1 MQTQLTPR
9 QIAGAANGR
18 LAAGAKSPEGR
29 ARSSANATK
38 HGLTAQITK
47 KKNNKPSAKAAVI
60 LLNESPAAF
69 DQLFHSLCA
78 CFQPTDAHEFTLL
91 RRMAESEWLR
101 QRALLMESA
110 AISEAMRQQALAFH
124 ENSGAAALDPI
135 NQEGLRSWH
144 AVSKLSSANP
154 AFAQLQ
160 RYAATHARAYTRAER
175 DLRDY
180 RISKAESIHPI
191 PESLAPATSLQ
202 PTGDAPQPTSETIE
216 RWQPLEVTTSPDPL
230 PMEENTAEDLLLSTE
245 STLTESTLTES
256 PITESPLTEAQA
268 TEITIPETTFDETK
282 VTLKLQSN
290 LLIPGTPPQAQQP
303 IADADPGQDR
313 VG

>member
-1 MQTQLTPR
+1 METQLTPR

-29 ARSSANATK
+29 ARSAANATK
-38 HGLTAQITK
+38 HGLTA
-47 KKNNKPSAKAAVI
+47 KNNFKPSAKAAVI

-110 AISEAMRQQALAFH
+110 AISEAMRQQAFAFH

-154 AFAQLQ
+154 AFASLQ
-160 RYAATHARAYTRAER
+160 RLHPSRTRPPR
-175 DLRDY
+175 LPHLQSR
-180 RISKAESIHPI
+180 IHP
-191 PESLAPATSLQ
+191 
-202 PTGDAPQPTSETIE
+202 
-216 RWQPLEVTTSPDPL
+216 PDPRI
-230 PMEENTAEDLLLSTE
+230 LSPRHYPPTHRR
-245 STLTESTLTES
+245 S
-256 PITESPLTEAQA
+256 P
-268 TEITIPETTFDETK
+268 TTH
-282 VTLKLQSN
+282 Q
-290 LLIPGTPPQAQQP
+290 
-303 IADADPGQDR
+303 
-313 VG
+313 